1 MVDMMMAHSAI
12 GSIMANTLLWD
23 TEASFSALAFV
34 LACVV
39 VV

>member
-1 MVDMMMAHSAI
+1 MVDMMTAHSAI
-12 GSIMANTLLWD
+12 GSTMANTPLWD
-23 TEASFSALAFV
+23 TEASFSALASV